1 MMATLAART
10 SILLALLSLPITTA
24 MPLAADRDFSERL
37 DALWDFNA
45 PAVAEARFRAE
56 LAKHAMPSRE
66 ARETT
71 TQIARAL
78 ALQRKFADA
87 DAALDTIA
95 DALDKAPARIRV
107 RYLLERGRVR
117 NSSGKREDAVPLFKE
132 AASAALTD
140 TLPGAHYYR
149 VDALH
154 MLGIASPPDERI
166 DWNLQALAAADAS
179 TDVRAR
185 GWRGSLWNNI
195 GWSYHDRG
203 DYATA
208 LDYWQKGLTARE
220 AAGDKA
226 RTRIAKW
233 TVARGLRSLNR
244 LDEAEK
250 IQRALVVENEKAGTP
265 DGHVYEELAE
275 IALARNDAAK
285 ARSWAAKAYDLLK
298 NDIWLAANEK
308 ARLARLA
315 EIGGVA
321 GTVK

>member
-1 MMATLAART
+1 
-10 SILLALLSLPITTA
+10 
-24 MPLAADRDFSERL
+24 
-37 DALWDFNA
+37 
-45 PAVAEARFRAE
+45 
-56 LAKHAMPSRE
+56 MPSRE

-71 TQIARAL
+71 TQVARAL
-78 ALQRKFADA
+78 GLQRKFADA
-87 DAALDTIA
+87 DAALDMLA
-95 DALDKAPARIRV
+95 PDLDKAPARIRV
-107 RYLLERGRVR
+107 RYLLERGRIR
-117 NSSGKREDAVPLFKE
+117 NSSGKQGDAVPLFKQ

-140 TLPGAHYYR
+140 TLPGADYYL

-154 MLGIASPPDERI
+154 MLGIAAPPDEQL
-166 DWNLQALAAADAS
+166 DWNLRALAAADAS

-203 DYATA
+203 DFATA
-208 LDYWQKGLTARE
+208 LDYWQKGLAARE
-220 AAGDKA
+220 AAGDKR
-226 RTRIAKW
+226 RTGIAKW

-250 IQRALVVENEKAGTP
+250 IQRELVAENEEAGTP
-265 DGHVYEELAE
+265 DGYVYEELTE

-285 ARSWAAKAYDLLK
+285 AKSWAAKAYNLLK

-315 EIGGVA
+315 EIGGV
-321 GTVK
+321 VK

>member
-1 MMATLAART
+1 
-10 SILLALLSLPITTA
+10 

-37 DALWDFNA
+37 DALWDFDA
-45 PAVAEARFRAE
+45 PAISEARFRAE
-56 LAKHAMPSRE
+56 LARHAMPSRE

-71 TQIARAL
+71 TQVARAL
-78 ALQRKFADA
+78 GLQRKFADA
-87 DAALDTIA
+87 DAALDMLA
-95 DALDKAPARIRV
+95 PDLDKAPARIRV
-107 RYLLERGRVR
+107 RYLLERGRIR
-117 NSSGKREDAVPLFKE
+117 NSSGKQGDAVPLFKQ

-140 TLPGAHYYR
+140 TLPGADYYL

-154 MLGIASPPDERI
+154 MLGIAAPPDEQL
-166 DWNLQALAAADAS
+166 DWNLRALAAADAS

-203 DYATA
+203 DFATA
-208 LDYWQKGLTARE
+208 LDYWQKGLAARE
-220 AAGDKA
+220 AAGDKR
-226 RTRIAKW
+226 RTGIAKW

-250 IQRALVVENEKAGTP
+250 IQRELVAENEEAGTP
-265 DGHVYEELAE
+265 DGYVYEELTE
-275 IALARNDAAK
+275 IALAQNDAAK
-285 ARSWAAKAYDLLK
+285 AKSWAAKAYNLLK

-315 EIGGVA
+315 EIGGV
-321 GTVK
+321 VK